1 LRQAQNS
8 KKGRINRQR
17 TWLEDSRSWWILKK
31 RSLIKVILIKCRVY
45 RQENLQTFKKIGRKL
60 GSSWEI
66 QRQSRRWVVLLLKC
80 LGWLRINYKITM
92 LVLVNTLLTLV
103 TSNKRYTTLKKTI
116 LGRRKRNLVKKLKLE
131 RINSWVQTLTTL
143 NTDNPNKLIHVI

>member
-1 LRQAQNS
+1 
-8 KKGRINRQR
+8 
-17 TWLEDSRSWWILKK
+17 
-31 RSLIKVILIKCRVY
+31 
-45 RQENLQTFKKIGRKL
+45 
-60 GSSWEI
+60 
-66 QRQSRRWVVLLLKC
+66 LLLKC